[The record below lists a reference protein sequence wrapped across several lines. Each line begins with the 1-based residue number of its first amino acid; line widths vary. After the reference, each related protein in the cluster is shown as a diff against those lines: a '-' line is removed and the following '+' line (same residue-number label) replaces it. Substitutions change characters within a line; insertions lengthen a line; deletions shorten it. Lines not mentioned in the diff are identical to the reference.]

1 MKLSAPPRVV
11 AVVGPQGVAKNAFW
25 ESLMQ
30 LARTDA
36 APPQPRPGTP
46 EENGSAEA
54 LSVVTAEFQG
64 GQWTFIDCPS
74 APESFQETQHA
85 LMISDAALVICDAQA
100 APAGT
105 LAPLLHFLDARRIPH
120 LLFLNALDESGA
132 SVRALLKSLQVLS
145 GHPLVLREMPL
156 REGERMVGVV
166 DLVSETTWGMKAD
179 REACLIPI
187 PDSQRP
193 IEEAARRQMLERL
206 ADQDDEL
213 LEALVEDSVPPPETL
228 HEQMARALRDN
239 RLVPV
244 FIGSAERGWGLL
256 RLLEGLRQ
264 EAPTVEET
272 RMRLRLTAEGGPL
285 AQCFKTYHLPE
296 EGPQC
301 LMRLWRGPVEDGSTL
316 AGMRIDGMLRPQGA
330 TRHSVKTARMG
341 EVMAVGRLDQIR
353 AGDLLEADGVRRPF
367 DWPQ

>member
-1 MKLSAPPRVV
+1 M
-11 AVVGPQGVAKNAFW
+11 GPQGVAKASFM
-25 ESLMQ
+25 ESLMR
-30 LARTDA
+30 LAHTEEVP
-36 APPQPRPGTP
+36 APPSPGAAEGRGP
-46 EENGSAEA
+46 AEA

-64 GQWTFIDCPS
+64 ERWTFIDCPS
-74 APESFQETQHA
+74 APEGFQETQHA
-85 LMISDAALVICDAQA
+85 LMISDAALVVCGAQVDH
-100 APAGT
+100 AGA

-132 SVRALLKSLQVLS
+132 SVRAHLKSLQVLS

-166 DLVSETTWGMKAD
+166 DLVSETSWGMTAD
-179 REACLIPI
+179 REASLIPI

-213 LEALVEDSVPPPETL
+213 LESLVEDSVPPPETL

-244 FIGSAERGWGLL
+244 FIGSAERSWGLL

-296 EGPQC
+296 EGRQC
-301 LMRLWRGPVEDGSTL
+301 LMRLWRGHVEDGDTL
-316 AGMRIDGMLRPQGA
+316 AGMRIDGLLRPQGA
-330 TRHSVKTARMG
+330 TQHSVKSALMG
-341 EVMAVGRLDQIR
+341 EVLAVGRLDQVR
-353 AGDLLEADGVRRPF
+353 AGDLVGADGVSRPI